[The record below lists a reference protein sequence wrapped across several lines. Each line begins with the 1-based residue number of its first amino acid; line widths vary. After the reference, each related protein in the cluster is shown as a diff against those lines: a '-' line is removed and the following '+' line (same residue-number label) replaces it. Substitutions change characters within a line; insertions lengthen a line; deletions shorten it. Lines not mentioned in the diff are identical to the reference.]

1 MHPLS
6 VHINAWEL
14 ESIVKIQIT
23 AETARIILQQIIYRN
38 RNEFK
43 ITMKKI
49 NDELRVSRE
58 SDDYTEIKLK
68 KMDQT
73 NKRTSSV
80 S

>member
-49 NDELRVSRE
+49 HDELRVSRE
-58 SDDYTEIKLK
+58 SADDTEIELK
-68 KMDQT
+68 KMDRT